1 MAVDQQE
8 LLPEGMVEDVE
19 LGHLAL
25 VLVET
30 GMKQQP
36 ELGELNIKSIEK
48 NHQRAGQIT
57 PGEAGDG
64 PGRLVN
70 VTDRP
75 EKGQERLPLVGVMDM
90 PDKAIGLG

>member
-36 ELGELNIKSIEK
+36 ELGELHIKSIEK
-48 NHQRAGQIT
+48 NHQ
-57 PGEAGDG
+57 
-64 PGRLVN
+64 
-70 VTDRP
+70 
-75 EKGQERLPLVGVMDM
+75 
-90 PDKAIGLG
+90 

>member
-1 MAVDQQE
+1 MKLNMNCLAFDALSHKPLPEGVGQRHDQRAAQDEAERMAVDQQE

-36 ELGELNIKSIEK
+36 ELGELHIKSIEK
-48 NHQRAGQIT
+48 NHQ
-57 PGEAGDG
+57 
-64 PGRLVN
+64 
-70 VTDRP
+70 
-75 EKGQERLPLVGVMDM
+75 
-90 PDKAIGLG
+90 